1 MRTTLVKDTK
11 ISFVELVGNKPQQ
24 KSFMCPQAEVQF
36 HLQQMRKSPGV
47 ISNISVNSIETKL

>member
-1 MRTTLVKDTK
+1 MRTTRVKDTK

-24 KSFMCPQAEVQF
+24 KSFMCHQAEVQF

-47 ISNISVNSIETKL
+47 ISKVTVNDKECL